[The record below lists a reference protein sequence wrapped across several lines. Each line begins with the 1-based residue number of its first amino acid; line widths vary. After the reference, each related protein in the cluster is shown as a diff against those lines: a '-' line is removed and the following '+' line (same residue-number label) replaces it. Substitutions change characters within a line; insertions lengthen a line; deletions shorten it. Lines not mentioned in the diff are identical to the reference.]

1 MGDFGQSTTTTTNNE
16 NDNHAHPR
24 SPGSAPNPNA
34 TAPRT
39 EPVDLEQG
47 SASITSILRRWRT
60 EDLVRQSGL
69 VLRGFALAF
78 SFLSFIIMA
87 ANKHGG
93 WMDYDNYEEYR
104 YCLSIAT
111 IAGFYTLC
119 QVGRQ
124 IHELMTGK
132 ELVRRPMILYI
143 DFFGDQAIILFFLGC
158 PFAEIVMAYLLLSAS
173 SAAVP
178 QTNKFRE
185 NNDNSFTDMSSAA
198 ISMSIFAFA
207 CLAASS
213 LVSGFKLSRQTYI

>member
-1 MGDFGQSTTTTTNNE
+1 MGDSGQSTTTATNNE
-16 NDNHAHPR
+16 NDNHGHPR

-60 EDLVRQSGL
+60 EDLVRRSGL
-69 VLRGFALAF
+69 VLRGYALAF
-78 SFLSFIIMA
+78 SLLSFIIMA

-132 ELVRRPMILYI
+132 ELVRRPTILYI
-143 DFFGDQAIILFFLGC
+143 DFFGDQ
-158 PFAEIVMAYLLLSAS
+158 VMAYLLLSAS

-178 QTNKFRE
+178 QTNRFRE
-185 NNDNSFTDMSSAA
+185 NNDNAFTDMSSAA
-198 ISMSIFAFA
+198 ISMSFFAFA
-207 CLAASS
+207 FLAASS